1 MKNSQQYSKKVL
13 KLYRS
18 LKRKRQKVEKLVYD
32 EPTDALVHATV
43 SENVSSEAAQSVMK
57 KFAGHFVDINDLR
70 VSRVEEIVDVIGED
84 TPVARN
90 IAMALAKVLNAV
102 FDKYNKMSL
111 QALKN
116 IGKRPAKQT
125 LEKMDGTTHFAV
137 NYCMLTSLQA
147 HAMPLTGV
155 MIDYLRSEELV
166 HPGADQQQVEGF
178 LARLISVDKAYEF
191 YTLLRLESES
201 RKAKKK
207 RKRKTAAKPVT
218 EKMTKTAKKKT
229 AGEKRAKKQK

>member
-1 MKNSQQYSKKVL
+1 MKDSQQYSKKVL

-18 LKRKRQKVEKLVYD
+18 LKRKRQKVENVVYD
-32 EPTDALVHATV
+32 EPVDALVYATV
-43 SENVSSEAAQSVMK
+43 SEKLSSAAAQSVMK
-57 KFAGHFVDINDLR
+57 KFAEHFVDINDLR

-84 TPVARN
+84 APVTTN
-90 IAMALAKVLNAV
+90 IAMALAKVLKAV
-102 FDKYNKMSL
+102 FDKYNTMSL
-111 QALKN
+111 QALKKM
-116 IGKRPAKQT
+116 GKRPAKQT
-125 LEKMDGTTHFAV
+125 LEKMDGTTHFVV

-147 HAMPLTGV
+147 HPMPQTKV

-166 HPGADQQQVEGF
+166 HPDADQQQVEGF

-191 YTLLRLESES
+191 YTLLQLESET

-218 EKMTKTAKKKT
+218 EKTTKTAKKKT
-229 AGEKRAKKQK
+229 ARAKKAKKEK